1 MPRRDADPELGHPDV
16 AGWVLAALDP
26 DEAERFAEHLRSCD
40 DCQAAVGE
48 LEPVAQML
56 RSAAVDTADTAEVT
70 LPASL
75 QERTL
80 ARVRHAAGL
89 AEADAGHAAPDGAHG
104 LPDGAQSLPD
114 GAHGLPEVAHAEPD
128 AEAPGPGA
136 EESEEAGPGAVTPVL
151 TPRVA
156 AWRRTS
162 VRALTLAAAAVVAIA
177 AGIAVWI
184 SRPGPA
190 PLAFTIPLHAASGGA
205 ASGQAT
211 AQHAGNGWFIKL
223 TVHGLKD
230 LGSGRFY
237 ECWYAG
243 PGNRPGH
250 ANLITAGTFTV
261 DRGGSATVQM
271 WSAADPRTFRTMQIT
286 AEQPGD
292 AAQHGQV
299 VLSGS
304 ARL

>member
-16 AGWVLAALDP
+16 AAWVLGALDP

-48 LEPVAQML
+48 LEPVAEML
-56 RSAAVDTADTAEVT
+56 RAVDTADTADVKA
-70 LPASL
+70 PASL
-75 QERTL
+75 QARTL
-80 ARVRHAAGL
+80 ARVRYAAGL
-89 AEADAGHAAPDGAHG
+89 AEGDAGHTAPDGAHG
-104 LPDGAQSLPD
+104 QPD
-114 GAHGLPEVAHAEPD
+114 GAHGLLEVAHTELD
-128 AEAPGPGA
+128 AEASGPRA
-136 EESEEAGPGAVTPVL
+136 EESEEGGREAVAPVL
-151 TPRVA
+151 KPRVA

-184 SRPGPA
+184 SQQGPA
-190 PLAFTIPLHAASGGA
+190 PLAFTIPLHAASGGT

-211 AQHAGNGWFIKL
+211 AQHAANGWAIKL

-261 DRGGSATVQM
+261 DHGGNATVQM

-286 AEQPGD
+286 AERPGD
-292 AAQHGQV
+292 ATQRGQV